1 MKIDLAYLPT
11 EDRMR
16 LSLRGHADWFIT
28 RSLLIKLVSAWVEK
42 LEGIDLPDVG
52 IPLGQRDVGQEHAM
66 SLEFDG
72 PTTTQQKL
80 EPTQDVKLLHEV
92 TLTGDSLGAKL
103 VFRGQGKESTLQ
115 LTRKESHMVL
125 EMFSNNA
132 RSVSWLEE
140 VSWPNWLG
148 SKNTDLS

>member
-80 EPTQDVKLLHEV
+80 EPTQDVKLLQEV
-92 TLTGDSLGAKL
+92 TLTVDSLGAKL

-125 EMFSNNA
+125 EMVA
-132 RSVSWLEE
+132 QKAKAIGWIDTVA
-140 VSWPNWLG
+140 WPAWLG
-148 SKNTDLS
+148 SLHN